1 MKLLQ
6 HFREGTGGRLRRILL
21 EAPWSSYDLLSA
33 LIVSGIGLY
42 LWLNA
47 EIFQHIGGVYQQMAD
62 VATERQWGILFMG
75 CGGFALIITLW
86 CVAPPFLWRLSA
98 RMATAFCLLVL
109 AGNNLLNFPPPLST
123 VTYLLL
129 ALWSVWGILRTQA
142 SGR

>member
-1 MKLLQ
+1 MNLLQ
-6 HFREGTGGRLRRILL
+6 RFREGTCRRLRRILL

-47 EIFQHIGGVYQQMAD
+47 DMFQHIGGVYQQMAD

-86 CVAPPFLWRLSA
+86 CVAPQFLWRLSA

-109 AGNNLLNFPPPLST
+109 AGNNLLNFPPPLSA
-123 VTYLLL
+123 VTYVLLSAW
-129 ALWSVWGILRTQA
+129 ALWGVVRTNA
-142 SGR
+142 NDR